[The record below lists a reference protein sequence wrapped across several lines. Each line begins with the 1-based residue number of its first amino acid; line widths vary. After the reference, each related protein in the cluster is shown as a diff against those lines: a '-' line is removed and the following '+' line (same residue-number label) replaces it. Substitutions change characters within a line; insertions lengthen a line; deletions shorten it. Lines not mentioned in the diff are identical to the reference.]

1 MRRNIWPL
9 FTSLLL
15 AGALACAAGA
25 AAQSN
30 AEAGKLKIHVSPKQA
45 YVFVDGKAIRDGSQ
59 TIDLGAGKHEVG
71 VYNYGY
77 APKIQEVSIGAGETT
92 HLDVALQS
100 SGDQVTG
107 PFADIE
113 IKGDPRAAV
122 LLNGDTP
129 KYFVGHVDEF
139 DWDWLWHQR
148 LLVHQGTYHLTV
160 TREGN
165 TIWSG
170 DITAKAGQH
179 ITVYLGKNGQT
190 KVQDWKTGMEMQPQ
204 PRFHAG
210 IASATVPVARVTA
223 QLNAQN
229 RDIACGAATDL
240 KWKSRDAVAI
250 TISQL
255 GAVPASGLRA
265 VSPDKDTTYILT
277 AKGPGG
283 ISKQSVT
290 VDVDTKPKATLALND
305 PTVHFKK
312 VGDKVVEQDAATLNW
327 STTNANSV
335 LLEPFGSEAM
345 TGSRTI
351 EAQPTQTGVGTINED
366 KSYTLTAANACGGKV
381 TKTATLHIVGS
392 IEPPPPIHIASV
404 FYPTNYPLP
413 KHPKVGLVSSE
424 EQTLAQLAT
433 HFQNYMQ
440 YDKNAKLKIVGHADV
455 RGSKAYN
462 QELSERRAQ
471 LAESY
476 LAAHGVPI
484 NRIETDAMG
493 KTEQLEMKRVENLLA
508 KNSPSPEK
516 WMTKKKKATWLAFN
530 RRVDIDL
537 EPTGQESTVAYP
549 TEAPNARLLWARTQ
563 PRLKAVE
570 AAAKTTNGS
579 EQAELTSGGN

>member
-1 MRRNIWPL
+1 MRRNTWPL
-9 FTSLLL
+9 LTSLLL
-15 AGALACAAGA
+15 TAGLLCAAGA
-25 AAQSN
+25 VAQSSV
-30 AEAGKLKIHVSPKQA
+30 ETGKLKIHVSPKQA

-77 APKIQEVSIGAGETT
+77 TPKVQEVSIGAGETT
-92 HLDVALQS
+92 HLNVALQS

-148 LLVHQGTYHLTV
+148 LLLHQGTYHLTV

-179 ITVYLGKNGQT
+179 ITVYLGKNGET
-190 KVQDWKTGMEMQPQ
+190 KTTEWKTGMEMQPQ

-210 IASATVPVARVTA
+210 IASATVPIARVTA
-223 QLNAQN
+223 QLDAQEQN
-229 RDIACGAATDL
+229 ISCGAATDL

-255 GAVPASGLRA
+255 GAVPADGLRA
-265 VSPDKDTTYILT
+265 VSPAKDTTYILT

-283 ISKQSVT
+283 VTKQSVT
-290 VDVDTKPKATLALND
+290 VNVDTEPKATLALND

-335 LLEPFGSEAM
+335 LVQPFGSEA
-345 TGSRTI
+345 TSGSRTI
-351 EAQPTQTGVGTINED
+351 EAQPTQTSVGAVNED

-424 EQTLAQLAT
+424 EQTLAKLAT

-455 RGSKAYN
+455 RGSKVYN
-462 QELSERRAQ
+462 QRLSERRAQ
-471 LAESY
+471 LAENY
-476 LAAHGVPI
+476 LVTHGVSI
-484 NRIETDAMG
+484 NRIETEALG
-493 KTEQLEMKRVENLLA
+493 KTQQLEMNEVKNLLA
-508 KNSPSPEK
+508 KNSQASEN
-516 WMTKKKKATWLAFN
+516 WMTRKKKATWLAFN

-537 EPTGQESTVAYP
+537 EPTGQKSTVAYP
-549 TEAPNARLLWARTQ
+549 TEAPNARLLWTRTE
-563 PRLKAVE
+563 PSLKAVE
-570 AAAKTTNGS
+570 AAAKTVSGT
-579 EQAELTSGGN
+579 EQAEATKGN